1 MFLISMVFQEALRGF
16 YSEAIYSK
24 YMIIIQFFGIF
35 VKKDICVG
43 IVKPWARKIK
53 ILARASR
60 FSIQILT

>member
-1 MFLISMVFQEALRGF
+1 MFLISMVFREAVRGF
-16 YSEAIYSK
+16 YSEAMFSK

-43 IVKPWARKIK
+43 IVKTWARKIK